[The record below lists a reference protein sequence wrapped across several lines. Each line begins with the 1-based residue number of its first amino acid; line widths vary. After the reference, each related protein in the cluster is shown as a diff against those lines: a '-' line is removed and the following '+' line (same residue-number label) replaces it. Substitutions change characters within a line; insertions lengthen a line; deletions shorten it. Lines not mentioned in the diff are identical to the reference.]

1 MRKTD
6 EFDAKQ
12 KSRVRMN
19 DFNAGRQSRYLMVVS
34 LTLLPILSLV
44 LITVFT
50 FFHPIFEKMEF
61 IADTI
66 YEEIRPVRV
75 LQKGLMVS
83 MMAPND
89 YLLHGNM
96 DEKKIWEQSKDEVNH
111 YFKVLIENP
120 AYADEK
126 SRLLILKQEWVNCML
141 LGDQIFQ
148 VKVVGLISRHSA
160 ELMEAFDQ
168 CVENISSD
176 LDSFAEYRE
185 ESVSGA
191 YKSIHELKTKT
202 IIATL
207 AAILLGMISGVVGS
221 IWLARNRSKMIE
233 FVTRDALTGAYN
245 RRALDEALH
254 RLNGDKS
261 AFAALLLD
269 LDNFKSV
276 NDTHGHDAGD
286 LILKSFVEE
295 TKKVLR
301 TDDLFG
307 RYGGEEFLI
316 LLYNTKLEHAVT
328 LAERIRQSVESNA
341 VFLPS
346 SGAHHS
352 LTVSIGC
359 AASDGSKPSEETV
372 RMADKAMYKA
382 KQSGRNQVRVA
393 ES

>member
-1 MRKTD
+1 
-6 EFDAKQ
+6 
-12 KSRVRMN
+12 MN
-19 DFNAGRQSRYLMVVS
+19 DFNTERQSRYLMVVS
-34 LTLLPILSLV
+34 FTLLPILSLV
-44 LITVFT
+44 LITVFV

-61 IADTI
+61 ITDTV
-66 YEEIRPVRV
+66 YDEIRPVRV
-75 LQKGLMVS
+75 LQKTLMTS

-96 DEKKIWEQSKDEVNH
+96 DEKNVWEKSKDEVNH
-111 YFKVLIENP
+111 YFKLLIENP
-120 AYADEK
+120 AYAERKK
-126 SRLLILKQEWVNCML
+126 SLLILKQKWDNCIL

-148 VKVVGLISRHSA
+148 VKVAGLISRHSA
-160 ELMEAFDQ
+160 ELMEEFDL
-168 CVENISSD
+168 CVEYISSD
-176 LDSFAEYRE
+176 LDSFASHRE
-185 ESVSGA
+185 AAVGRA
-191 YKSIHELKTKT
+191 YKSIHDLKTKT

-207 AAILLGMISGVVGS
+207 GAILLGMVSGVVGS

-254 RLNGDKS
+254 RLNGDKG

-286 LILKSFVEE
+286 LILKSFVKK

-301 TDDLFG
+301 NNDLFG

-316 LLYNTKLEHAVT
+316 LLYDTKLEHAAA
-328 LAERIRQSVESNA
+328 LAERIRKSVESNT
-341 VFLPS
+341 VYLPS

-382 KQSGRNQVRVA
+382 KQSGRNQVVVA
-393 ES
+393 E

>member
-1 MRKTD
+1 
-6 EFDAKQ
+6 
-12 KSRVRMN
+12 MN
-19 DFNAGRQSRYLMVVS
+19 DLNTGRQSRYLMVVS

-44 LITVFT
+44 LITVFV

-61 IADTI
+61 IADTV

-75 LQKGLMVS
+75 LQKNLMTS

-111 YFKVLIENP
+111 YFKILIDSP
-120 AYADEK
+120 AYADKK
-126 SRLLILKQEWVNCML
+126 SRLLILKQEWANCMI

-148 VKVVGLISRHSA
+148 VKVAGLISRHSA
-160 ELMEAFDQ
+160 ELMEEFDE
-168 CVENISSD
+168 CVGNISSD
-176 LDSFAEYRE
+176 LDSFASHRE
-185 ESVSGA
+185 EAVGRA

-207 AAILLGMISGVVGS
+207 GAILLGMISGVVGS
-221 IWLARNRSKMIE
+221 IWLARNRSQMIE
-233 FVTRDALTGAYN
+233 FVTRDALTGAFN

-254 RLNGDKS
+254 RLNANKG

-276 NDTHGHDAGD
+276 NDTHGHDSGD

-295 TKKVLR
+295 TQKVLR
-301 TDDLFG
+301 SNDLFG

-316 LLYNTKLEHAVT
+316 LLYDTKLEHAVA
-328 LAERIRQSVESNA
+328 LAERIRKSVESNT
-341 VFLPS
+341 VYLPS

-382 KQSGRNQVRVA
+382 KQSGRNQVSVS